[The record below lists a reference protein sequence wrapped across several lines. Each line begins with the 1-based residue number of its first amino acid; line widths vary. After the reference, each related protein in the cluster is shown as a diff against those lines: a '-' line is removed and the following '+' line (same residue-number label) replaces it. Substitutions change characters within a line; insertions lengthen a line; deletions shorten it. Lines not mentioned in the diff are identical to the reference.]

1 MDVSIE
7 NSGGC
12 LLEFKGSL
20 IDLLVLLV
28 LFLGIAAVI
37 LILYHLYIL
46 KQCHQKEYWLPIVD
60 DGGNVIGRVAKS
72 VSFETPGK
80 YQHPVIRI
88 LISKGSSI
96 YLSSRPFGFC
106 SDYGLYDHPIKYL
119 MEYGKSIEKSISE
132 LQKKYFPNSSQL
144 RFLLKYKHENKFGSW
159 QVFLYILRV
168 EKEEEL
174 IGLEKCKGKFWA
186 ISQIQENFGKS
197 CFSLFLEG
205 ELDFI
210 RTITDID

>member
-1 MDVSIE
+1 MNVSVE
-7 NSGGC
+7 CYGC
-12 LLEFKGSL
+12 CLSEFKGSL
-20 IDLLVLLV
+20 IDLLFLLI

-46 KQCHQKEYWLPIVD
+46 KRCHQKEYWLPIVD

-80 YQHPVIRI
+80 YQHPIIRI

-106 SDYGLYDHPIKYL
+106 SDYGLYDYPIKYL
-119 MEYGKSIEKSISE
+119 MAFGKSIEKSISE
-132 LQKKYFPNSSQL
+132 LQKKHFPNSPQP

-159 QVFLYILRV
+159 QVFLYILRI
-168 EKEEEL
+168 ENEGEL
-174 IGLEKCKGKFWA
+174 IGFDKCKGKFWTFP
-186 ISQIQENFGKS
+186 QIQENFGKA
-197 CFSLFLEG
+197 CFSPFLEG

-210 RTITDID
+210 RAITDIN